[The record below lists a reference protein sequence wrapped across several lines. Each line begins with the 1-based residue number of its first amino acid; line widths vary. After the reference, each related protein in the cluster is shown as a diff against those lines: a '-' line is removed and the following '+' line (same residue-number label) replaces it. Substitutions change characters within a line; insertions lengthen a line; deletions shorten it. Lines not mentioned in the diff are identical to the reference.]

1 MHERYAP
8 MPLMTPCHCA
18 QTGRVNSVKSPI
30 RFYFSYRHAQL
41 IVSVYATPRIA
52 VCSLYQ
58 VPPRLSTLNGGGLTD
73 KGVFERATTLA
84 SLADCRNMKPN
95 F

>member
-41 IVSVYATPRIA
+41 IVSAIRHATHCRLL
-52 VCSLYQ
+52 V
-58 VPPRLSTLNGGGLTD
+58 VPSPTSFIDVEWWRSNGQGS
-73 KGVFERATTLA
+73 V
-84 SLADCRNMKPN
+84 
-95 F
+95 